1 MEIAGKTLRRRV
13 VTAAVVFVALVAYDV
28 VTGSAVSW
36 AINAVVPVLFFVVS
50 VATDAALQR
59 WLDGRE

>member
-13 VTAAVVFVALVAYDV
+13 VTAVVVFVALVAYDYA
-28 VTGSAVSW
+28 TGSAVSW
-36 AINAVVPVLFFVVS
+36 AINAIVPVLFFAVS
-50 VATDAALQR
+50 IATDAALQR